1 MANIFLIIS
10 FAAVFAWAMG
20 MEKIPDKIAAF
31 MLSLTAN
38 RYLLLLIVNVFLLI
52 VGMWMDT
59 GAAIIL
65 FAPILAPILYKVGI
79 TPVHFAVVMLVN
91 LTLGLITPPVGVVLY
106 TAASVGHLKFENVVK
121 ELMPFIIISVIV
133 LAVICFVPGITT
145 LLPRISGF
153 L

>member
-1 MANIFLIIS
+1 
-10 FAAVFAWAMG
+10 
-20 MEKIPDKIAAF
+20 
-31 MLSLTAN
+31 
-38 RYLLLLIVNVFLLI
+38 
-52 VGMWMDT
+52 MDT

-79 TPVHFAVVMLVN
+79 VPIHFAVIMLVN

-106 TAASVGHLKFENVVK
+106 TAASVGRLKFETVVK
-121 ELMPFIIISVIV
+121 ELMPFIFISVLV
-133 LAVICFVPGITT
+133 LAMICFIPEITT